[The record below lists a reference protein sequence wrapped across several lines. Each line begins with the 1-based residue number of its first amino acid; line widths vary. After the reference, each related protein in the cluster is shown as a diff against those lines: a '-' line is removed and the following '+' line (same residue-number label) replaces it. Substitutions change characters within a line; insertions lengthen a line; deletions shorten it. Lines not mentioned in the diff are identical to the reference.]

1 MPTLLNKTKVSLE
14 AEPENPNI
22 VLPIEYSGIKSMSFG
37 FVSPDKRAV
46 IRGPM
51 VSSIISTLF
60 YNTKWGELD
69 YLIVDMP
76 PGTGDIQ
83 ITLGQEVRF
92 DGAVIVTTPQNLS
105 YIDVIKGIE
114 MFDDLKV
121 PAVSIVENMAYFE
134 CDNCTTKH
142 AIFGQGKIE
151 QLKTQFGIA
160 HSYEVPLIKEVSQYS
175 DMGNPP
181 LAIFPDG
188 HYYCNIFKDIA
199 EGLHK
204 EITKLRADN
213 IPIYF
218 NYDTSNQNIIVR
230 KGDTKREIPA
240 YNLRIKCQCALCID
254 EFSGKQ
260 ILNAKKIPKDVFPAT
275 LERKGNY
282 AMAITWS
289 DGHRSSIY
297 PFETLFNKDFTLK
310 ENQIE
315 ADN

>member
-1 MPTLLNKTKVSLE
+1 ME
-14 AEPENPNI
+14 F
-22 VLPIEYSGIKSMSFG
+22 SGIKAMSFG

-83 ITLGQEVRF
+83 ITLGQEVKF

-134 CDNCTTKH
+134 CDTCTTKH
-142 AIFGQGKIE
+142 AIFGQGKTE
-151 QLKTQFGIA
+151 QLKTQFGIKN
-160 HSYEVPLIKEVSQYS
+160 SYEIPMIKEVSQYS
-175 DMGNPP
+175 DLGSPP
-181 LAIFPDG
+181 LAIFPDN
-188 HYYCNIFKDIA
+188 HYYCNIFSDIA
-199 EGLHK
+199 LGLDK
-204 EITKLRADN
+204 EITRLKVDQ

-218 NYDTSNQNIIVR
+218 NYDTANQNIVVR
-230 KGDTKREIPA
+230 KGDTKREIPS
-240 YNLRIKCQCALCID
+240 YNLRLKCQCALCID

-260 ILNAKKIPKDVFPAT
+260 VLNAKKVPKDVFPSS

-282 AMAITWS
+282 AVAIIWS

-297 PFETLFNKDFTLK
+297 PFDTLFNKDFTLQRTEDK
-310 ENQIE
+310 